1 MRHEM
6 APALSFCCVHQV
18 DFKEGSEMKTDLSK
32 VASSREFDSLR
43 TTYGA
48 DLVQLIGY
56 YGDACGT
63 G

>member
-1 MRHEM
+1 
-6 APALSFCCVHQV
+6 
-18 DFKEGSEMKTDLSK
+18 MKADLTLLK
-32 VASSREFDSLR
+32 DTPEFDSLR

-56 YGDACGT
+56 YEFGCGT